1 MKLIMI
7 QADKLAYP
15 MDLSSFM
22 GRTRHEVPL
31 FAQSEEREAFR
42 ARGVL
47 NKYKK
52 SLPNICEGCYIMS
65 GTCAIASRQRTGR
78 SHEKIQGGG

>member
-42 ARGVL
+42 ARGA
-47 NKYKK
+47 
-52 SLPNICEGCYIMS
+52 E
-65 GTCAIASRQRTGR
+65 
-78 SHEKIQGGG
+78 